1 MIPYANWKVRG
12 KSQREEDLDGILN
25 EMQIKIAAITKSKN
39 KLKGTTETNI
49 VCLQTVTLYTNFLGL
64 LDPEDEGN
72 KQPLKLNYLTMYTI
86 QHYEAREAGP

>member
-49 VCLQTVTLYTNFLGL
+49 VCL
-64 LDPEDEGN
+64 
-72 KQPLKLNYLTMYTI
+72 
-86 QHYEAREAGP
+86 